1 MLLLYRLNLAWFLFL
16 SFTPS
21 LLFLLFFF
29 FPFTLFPLLHPYVPC
44 TPESF
49 HPMSATRGSIDN
61 RYMWL
66 GLYFAFN
73 LGLTLYNKAILLDF
87 RYPWTLTAIHTLCG
101 SIGCYILYFL
111 GYFTPVKLKEQENMV
126 MLMFSVLY
134 TINIAISNVSL

>member
-1 MLLLYRLNLAWFLFL
+1 
-16 SFTPS
+16 
-21 LLFLLFFF
+21 
-29 FPFTLFPLLHPYVPC
+29 
-44 TPESF
+44 
-49 HPMSATRGSIDN
+49 MSATRGSIDN

-134 TINIAISNVSL
+134 TINIAISNVSLSIKWCEQ